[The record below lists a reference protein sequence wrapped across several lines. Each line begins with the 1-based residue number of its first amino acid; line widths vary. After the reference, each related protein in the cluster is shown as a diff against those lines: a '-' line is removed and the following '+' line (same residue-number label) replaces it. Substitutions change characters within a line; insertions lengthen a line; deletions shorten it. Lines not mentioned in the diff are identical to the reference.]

1 MHFLTLS
8 FSLFLSPPGPLPTQS
23 FRHHVIAP
31 VQSGLSTATDL
42 LRRAASPELDLPAV
56 EGNALWMLT
65 TYLDDTIR
73 ISRDDAGSMFVMLRD
88 V

>member
-1 MHFLTLS
+1 MFALS
-8 FSLFLSPPGPLPTQS
+8 DSPSSLLAPPRPFSC
-23 FRHHVIAP
+23 RHHVIAP

-42 LRRAASPELDLPAV
+42 LRRAASPELALPAV